1 MGERINS
8 LEKDLTFQE
17 PLGDMKEIR
26 WANIFDSINDV
37 WHSIQ
42 VIFLQTKLVKV
53 TTEAVHKTR
62 EELGDMPE
70 VANLLITFLKN
81 RNRYQLDELEIDD
94 RIETII

>member
-1 MGERINS
+1 
-8 LEKDLTFQE
+8 
-17 PLGDMKEIR
+17 
-26 WANIFDSINDV
+26 
-37 WHSIQ
+37 
-42 VIFLQTKLVKV
+42 V